1 MLANSTTAAAYT
13 GDGATAPT
21 LTACPTTDSATQLS
35 GASAAVASALA
46 LASVLAMWL

>member
-21 LTACPTTDSATQLS
+21 LTACPTTETTQLS